1 MHYHFIAEPMRDT
14 TNRLLGVEMIARF
27 SADTVRPLHADFIV
41 SAWDS
46 EQKRNFMLKQIQLIA
61 EKRDWFENNNLLC
74 TLHLIDEMAL
84 LAIGDPVIK
93 SALHA
98 MPFIALELSERFL
111 SSTICLN
118 NLLINSLCE
127 GPNALWLGDLGSG
140 NVGASPLVC
149 GHFDV
154 VKLDRGF
161 FLEQVEKPMFPV
173 LIKNIREYCDRVAVE
188 GVDDAWLSDV
198 VSNAGIWAV
207 QGGIFPSVAFN
218 DIETLLRADIFH

>member
-14 TNRLLGVEMIARF
+14 TNKLLGVEMIARF
-27 SADTVRPLHADFIV
+27 AADTVRPLHADIIV
-41 SAWDS
+41 SAWDI

-61 EKRDWFENNNLLC
+61 EKRDWFESNNLLC

-118 NLLINSLCE
+118 NLLINSLCD

-140 NVGASPLVC
+140 NVGATPLVC

-188 GVDDAWLSDV
+188 GIDDAWLSDV
-198 VSNAGIWAV
+198 LINAGIWAV

-218 DIETLLRADIFH
+218 DIEALLPADIFH

>member
-14 TNRLLGVEMIARF
+14 TNKLLGVEMIARF
-27 SADTVRPLHADFIV
+27 AADTVRPLHADIIV

-61 EKRDWFENNNLLC
+61 EKRDWFESNNLLC

-118 NLLINSLCE
+118 NLLINSLCD

-140 NVGASPLVC
+140 IVGATPLVC

-161 FLEQVEKPMFPV
+161 FLEQVEKPMFPL
-173 LIKNIREYCDRVAVE
+173 LIKNIREYCDRIAVE
-188 GVDDAWLSDV
+188 GVETSRLINDV
-198 VSNAGIWAV
+198 SAAGVWAI
-207 QGGIFPSVAFN
+207 QGSVFPSVVFN
-218 DIETLLRADIFH
+218 EVETLLLPGVCH